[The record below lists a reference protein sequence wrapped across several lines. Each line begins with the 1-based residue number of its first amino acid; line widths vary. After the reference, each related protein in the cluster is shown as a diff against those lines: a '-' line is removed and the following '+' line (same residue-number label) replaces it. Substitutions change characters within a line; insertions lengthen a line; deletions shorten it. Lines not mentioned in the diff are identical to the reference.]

1 MPKRILFTVNEP
13 SYKLGNAPCSWGPP
27 ATRVGYRVML
37 DELAAAGFS
46 GTELGGL
53 SYMPSDA
60 ELLRDELDR
69 RNLEL
74 IASWVTVRL
83 YDAAY
88 HDAGVTEAVKV
99 AKLLAEVG
107 GSDCVLVI
115 GDDHSTVHERFY
127 NTGRITPDM
136 SLDAEGWRI
145 YLKGVSRVAEAVA
158 LETGLRSALHPHG
171 SSYVETPAEIEHFL
185 SLSDSDKVG
194 IVFDTGHY
202 ALGGGDPVVGIERYA
217 ERIWHVHLKD
227 FDPKVVQLA
236 AAQTLNYEQ
245 MIGAGVFSEL
255 GTGVVDFA
263 GVLSALKRIQ
273 YEGWLV
279 VEQDILPGMG
289 APAENAERNRAYLSS
304 TGF

>member
-1 MPKRILFTVNEP
+1 M
-13 SYKLGNAPCSWGPP
+13 
-27 ATRVGYRVML
+27 
-37 DELAAAGFS
+37 
-46 GTELGGL
+46 
-53 SYMPSDA
+53 
-60 ELLRDELDR
+60 
-69 RNLEL
+69 
-74 IASWVTVRL
+74 
-83 YDAAY
+83 
-88 HDAGVTEAVKV
+88 
-99 AKLLAEVG
+99 
-107 GSDCVLVI
+107 
-115 GDDHSTVHERFY
+115 
-127 NTGRITPDM
+127 
-136 SLDAEGWRI
+136 
-145 YLKGVSRVAEAVA
+145 
-158 LETGLRSALHPHG
+158 
-171 SSYVETPAEIEHFL
+171 
-185 SLSDSDKVG
+185 
-194 IVFDTGHY
+194 FDTGHY